1 MSHPSVGND
10 QLPLGWSASKM
21 DRDQGWD
28 HNLSK
33 PYQTW
38 TIGRQKEVRTL
49 FDVTFVRALPT
60 RYAKTSSA
68 PSSPTALEER
78 KTFSV
83 KSLEFLGQWGQ
94 HRGCTETSEMYHVD
108 HSTVIICHQYD
119 MWYHAY
125 IYISIYLSIYLF
137 IHFRPQAQ
145 PYHIFMPTYSLPL
158 PYEVFS
164 GDAAVGF
171 WIQPAKASFE
181 RSFLVKN
188 MTGHV
193 RAKTRWRKGRFGKI
207 KQAPKL
213 QQFVLYILSL
223 HHLASQAM
231 LLALFNSAAE
241 SRIPGPMVAASH
253 SW

>member
-10 QLPLGWSASKM
+10 QLPLEWNASKM

-49 FDVTFVRALPT
+49 FDVTIVRALPT

-125 IYISIYLSIYLF
+125 IYISIYLFIYLF
-137 IHFRPQAQ
+137 IHSFPSSSPITSSCPPTVFLCLMRSSLVMQ
-145 PYHIFMPTYSLPL
+145 PLA
-158 PYEVFS
+158 S
-164 GDAAVGF
+164 G
-171 WIQPAKASFE
+171 SS
-181 RSFLVKN
+181 R
-188 MTGHV
+188 
-193 RAKTRWRKGRFGKI
+193 R
-207 KQAPKL
+207 KQA
-213 QQFVLYILSL
+213 S
-223 HHLASQAM
+223 
-231 LLALFNSAAE
+231 SAASLWRTWQDMSE
-241 SRIPGPMVAASH
+241 QRPGEGKEDSGRSNRHQSSSSLSSTFYLCIILHPRLCY
-253 SW
+253 